1 MRLDTV
7 GGETQTAEG
16 EGAPAQ
22 LLSCMLLEEQMD
34 LGGRK
39 GRWFM
44 EWGCGECEI
53 ALEGSGVRVR
63 KTCDRQC

>member
-1 MRLDTV
+1 
-7 GGETQTAEG
+7 
-16 EGAPAQ
+16 
-22 LLSCMLLEEQMD
+22 MLLEEQMD